1 MARSPYPPI
10 LRRKMPWPADGKPVG
25 PEIRPL
31 MWEMLERIDA
41 LSEYYGVEP
50 GSPECL
56 DIIAKTRLEGFQPRG
71 YPGLRAKSEQAVKD
85 LVLVYSVE
93 KAVVDGGTKTEAV
106 EALAHRWKENQRKL
120 RTRYYKLTR
129 PKTDEDHRAQHRMAV
144 AAGDLLKFY
153 QK

>member
-1 MARSPYPPI
+1 
-10 LRRKMPWPADGKPVG
+10 MPWPADGKPVG

-31 MWEMLERIDA
+31 MWAMLERIDA
-41 LSEYYGVEP
+41 LSEYYGAEP

-56 DIIAKTRLEGFQPRG
+56 DLIAKTRLEGFQPRG

-93 KAVVDGGTKTEAV
+93 KTMADCGTKTGAVTEAV
-106 EALAHRWKENQRKL
+106 EALSHRWKENQRKL

-144 AAGDLLKFY
+144 AAGDFLKFH